1 MCKQKSAMKS
11 KALLNVSLKEMKE
24 GICLLY
30 SLSLFAGYLNSELTS
45 GQEPH
50 I

>member
-1 MCKQKSAMKS
+1 M
-11 KALLNVSLKEMKE
+11 LSLKEMKE
-24 GICLLY
+24 GLCLPA